1 MSDVWRALAISASIL
16 SPVVVLIIIVSMVT
30 VRRGEGG
37 SLAVGHHGPDELV
50 PVAAGPAKAAKPAG
64 PVIDEIS
71 VPLILLL
78 GLGLFTITVLA
89 LLGLSL
95 LQHMG

>member
-1 MSDVWRALAISASIL
+1 MNDVWRALATSAAIL
-16 SPVVVLIIIVSMVT
+16 TPVVVLIIIISIIT
-30 VRRGEGG
+30 VRRGEVG
-37 SLAVGHHGPDELV
+37 LAVGHHGPDELV
-50 PVAAGPAKAAKPAG
+50 PAAAAGPAKAAKPAG

-95 LQHMG
+95 LQHM

>member
-1 MSDVWRALAISASIL
+1 VSDVWRALAISASIL
-16 SPVVVLIIIVSMVT
+16 LPVVVLIIIVSMVA

-37 SLAVGHHGPDELV
+37 LAVGHHGPDELV
-50 PVAAGPAKAAKPAG
+50 PAAAGPAKAAKPAG